1 MSGPEQQLLMGFS
14 AQRTELQNNSK
25 EPDSKF
31 IQTPEDIQEE

>member
-1 MSGPEQQLLMGFS
+1 MSEPEQQSPVGFW
-14 AQRTELQNNSK
+14 AQRTKLQNNSK